1 MNGSIHYRR
10 HDQPGCGGC
19 LLVIALILLM
29 TGGAPALFNFLGI
42 LFFGVIFF
50 ILMGIAAFVGFT
62 YYIRKKVSTYEKSQT
77 ETHNTFVFLLVN
89 ILIKIAQ
96 VDDRV
101 SKEEINTINDFFRH
115 HLKYSQSQMYW
126 VRDLIKDAAES
137 TVTLDSLL
145 ADFKQRFAYEPR
157 LILLELIYQV
167 IYADLTPDVREMD
180 LAQKIADYL
189 GISSYDHQSIRA
201 KYMSS
206 GERRVGDNA
215 RYYEILGLEPG
226 ATPAEIKKAYRA
238 LSMKYHPDKVNHLG
252 EEFKQVAEEKMKLL
266 NEAYQRLAK
275 A

>member
-1 MNGSIHYRR
+1 
-10 HDQPGCGGC
+10 
-19 LLVIALILLM
+19 M